1 MNKKIIAFK
10 GSPRINANSSI
21 MLDNFLQGFDSDKTF
36 VEIIDANDIDIAHCR
51 GCLRCNLIKRC
62 SKNNDEWITLS
73 KKILDADILVFASPV
88 YFHHLTAPLKA
99 IIDRFRSFVSVQIT
113 ETGLIHTPHNKWKK
127 DFVLL
132 HSMGSPDIV
141 ESKPVVELFEFI
153 TSILGSENKL
163 HVINATRLA
172 VPKQI
177 LKSEAELEL
186 LYDKLNI
193 PKHLAKS
200 DFIQNQQILNDCRE
214 LGKMCFNK

>member
-21 MLDNFLQGFDSDKTF
+21 MLDNFLKGFDSNKTF
-36 VEIIDANDIDIAHCR
+36 VEIIDANNINLAHCR

-62 SKNNDEWITLS
+62 SNSNDEWITLS
-73 KKILDADILVFASPV
+73 KKILEADILVFASPV
-88 YFHHLTAPLKA
+88 YFHHVTAPLKA

-132 HSMGSPDIV
+132 HSMGSPDII
-141 ESKPVVELFEFI
+141 EAKPIVELFEFI
-153 TSILGSENKL
+153 TSILGKENKL

-177 LKSEAELEL
+177 LKTEVELQL
-186 LYDKLNI
+186 LYDKLI
-193 PKHLAKS
+193 ISKHLAKN
-200 DFIQNQQILNDCRE
+200 DFTQNQQILTNCRE
-214 LGKMCFNK
+214 LGNICQKN

>member
-10 GSPRINANSSI
+10 GSPRVNANSSI
-21 MLDNFLQGFDSDKTF
+21 MLDNFLQGFDSEKTF
-36 VEIIDANDIDIAHCR
+36 VEIIDANDIDVSHCR

-62 SKNNDEWITLS
+62 SNSKDEWTTLS

-88 YFHHLTAPLKA
+88 YFHHETAPLKA

-113 ETGLIHTPHNKWKK
+113 ETGLIHTPHEEWKK

-132 HSMGSPDIV
+132 HSMGSPDIIEANPIV
-141 ESKPVVELFEFI
+141 DLFEFI
-153 TSILGSENKL
+153 TSILGQENKL

-193 PKHLAKS
+193 PKHLAKRDS
-200 DFIQNQQILNDCRE
+200 IQNQKIIKNCRE
-214 LGKMCFNK
+214 LCEVCQKR